1 MRHLKKSRIQ
11 NTVVYR
17 GKGNKGR
24 GMKWDRD
31 RIEERVR
38 GGKNTNKVLLKKSME
53 TYYLRILLNLY
64 IYI

>member
-17 GKGNKGR
+17 GKDNKGR

-38 GGKNTNKVLLKKSME
+38 GGKNTNKVLLKKSHGNV
-53 TYYLRILLNLY
+53 LP
-64 IYI
+64 

>member
-24 GMKWDRD
+24 GMEWDRD
-31 RIEERVR
+31 GIEERVR
-38 GGKNTNKVLLKKSME
+38 GGINTNKVFLKKSHGN
-53 TYYLRILLNLY
+53 LLP
-64 IYI
+64 